1 MIDRRR
7 RGRAPNPY
15 GGPLTAA
22 TMVAMGAFAVG
33 LLVFA
38 PGADWV
44 RMARAQTDDLLSPVQ
59 SVVAA
64 PFAGLRDIGRLGLD
78 HLRVYDENRRLR
90 EENARLRTW
99 YQLALAM
106 RDKMDRYEEILALN
120 PDPTAE
126 VVVARV
132 VAETDGPFVKTRVL
146 NAGSRDGVSRDQA
159 VLSEHGLVGRVVSV
173 GARSSR
179 VLLLKDLN
187 SRIPVLA
194 ERNDVRAIL
203 AGDNSERP
211 QLRYLRAGHGLV
223 SGDRVVTSGD
233 GGLLPRGLPVGEAF
247 VDGEGQWR
255 VRLYSDDG
263 PVDYVRVVKFDFP
276 LTPEAAAAGE
286 GPVEPAPGTDPGVD
300 PEADAIAQRGVEG
313 AGR

>member
-1 MIDRRR
+1 M
-7 RGRAPNPY
+7 RA
-15 GGPLTAA
+15 
-22 TMVAMGAFAVG
+22 
-33 LLVFA
+33 
-38 PGADWV
+38 
-44 RMARAQTDDLLSPVQ
+44 ARAHTDDFVNPAQ
-59 SVVAA
+59 NVVAA
-64 PFAGLRDIGRLGLD
+64 PFAALRDIGRLGVD
-78 HLRVYDENRRLR
+78 HLRVLDENRRLR
-90 EENARLRTW
+90 DENARLRAW

-132 VAETDGPFVKTRVL
+132 VAEADGPFVKTRVL
-146 NAGSRDGVSRDQA
+146 NAGVRDGVAENQA

-173 GARSSR
+173 GDRSSR

-187 SRIPVLA
+187 SRVPVLA

-211 QLRYLRAGHGLV
+211 QLRYLRAGHGLI
-223 SGDRVVTSGD
+223 SGDRIVTSGD

-247 VDGEGQWR
+247 LDGQGQWR
-255 VRLYSDDG
+255 LRLYSDDG

-276 LTPEAAAAGE
+276 RDPDAVAAEPDESGE
-286 GPVEPAPGTDPGVD
+286 TEPAAPN
-300 PEADAIAQRGVEG
+300 ALAARDAEG
-313 AGR
+313 AG